1 MYAMADEIDVQELAV
16 MRWLGDRHDAN
27 ALWNDVAFAFKD
39 DPDLAEHLDT
49 LDARG
54 MVDVLDPL
62 GTEKRVVLN
71 NRGMSYLV
79 AHPTAR

>member
-1 MYAMADEIDVQELAV
+1 MADEIDGRELAV
-16 MRWLGDRHDAN
+16 MRWLGDRHDAS
-27 ALWNDVAFAFKD
+27 ALWNDVVFAFKD
-39 DPDLAEHLDT
+39 DPDLSEHLDA

-71 NRGMSYLV
+71 DRGMSYLV
-79 AHPTAR
+79 AHPAAR